1 MNMRYYI
8 SILMIFLSSLVFAQ
22 QGQLGKAE
30 EAYKAGNYEEAIS
43 LYENVAEEYG
53 VSSGLY
59 YNLGNAYYKDQ
70 SYAAA
75 ILNYERALMLDP
87 ENLDAAINLEMA
99 NAQTIDK
106 IEAIKPFFFS
116 LWVDNISRAM
126 SSNAWAYASIAFFLM
141 FILGLVFYFFLSKLA
156 LRKLGFFGAIVCIG
170 LCVVCNVFAS
180 SQKRSIEQRN
190 YAIVFAPIVTV
201 KGSPAESG
209 TKLFVIHEGLKV
221 KTLNTLGE
229 WTEIELPDGN
239 VGWLLTKDITK
250 I

>member
-1 MNMRYYI
+1 MRYYI

-30 EAYKAGNYEEAIS
+30 EAYKSGDYKASIA
-43 LYENVAEEYG
+43 LYEDVAKQYG
-53 VSSGLY
+53 VSSELY

-87 ENLDAAINLEMA
+87 ENEDAALNLQMA

-106 IEAIKPFFFS
+106 IEAVKPLFLS
-116 LWVDNISRAM
+116 VWVDNIARAM
-126 SSNAWAYASIAFFLM
+126 TSNAWAYTSVVFFLF
-141 FILGLVFYFFLSKLA
+141 FILGLVFYFFLARVA
-156 LRKLGFFGAIVCIG
+156 LRKLGFFGAIVSIAF
-170 LCVVCNVFAS
+170 CVICNVFAS
-180 SQKRSIEQRN
+180 SQKKSIEERN

-201 KGSPAESG
+201 KSAPAESG
-209 TKLFVIHEGLKV
+209 TELFVIHEGLKV
-221 KTLNTLGE
+221 KTLSSLGD

-239 VGWLLTKDITK
+239 IGWMFTKDITQ

>member
-1 MNMRYYI
+1 MRYYI

-30 EAYKAGNYEEAIS
+30 EAYQSGDYETAIS
-43 LYENVAEEYG
+43 LYEDVADKYG

-87 ENLDAAINLEMA
+87 ENSDAAINLQMA

-106 IEAIKPFFFS
+106 IEAVKPFFLS
-116 LWVDNISRAM
+116 AWVDGIARAM
-126 SSNAWAYASIAFFLM
+126 TSNGWAYTSVAFFLL
-141 FILGLVFYFFLSKLA
+141 FIIGLVLYFFLDKVA
-156 LRKLGFFGAIVCIG
+156 IRKLGFFGAIVSIV

-180 SQKRSIEQRN
+180 SQKKSIEERN

-201 KGSPAESG
+201 KGAPAESG

-221 KTLNTLGE
+221 KTRTTLGE

-239 VGWLLTKDITK
+239 IGWMLTKDIK
-250 I
+250 QI